1 MSSVMGV
8 APRFRRYKSTLHCAD
23 CGISHPAVLQF
34 HHRNKAEKK
43 MAVSALVSRAS
54 SLKQITNEIKK
65 CDMLC
70 ANCHAKRH
78 WRETHET
85 DRWEVIVLVTIPVS
99 LYSAGR
105 ISLQEIVGEYHLKT
119 LLSPRF
125 KNECAM

>member
-1 MSSVMGV
+1 MPYRDKERRMEYQREYQRGWYQLHKEKL
-8 APRFRRYKSTLHCAD
+8 AARREQDKLDILNWFRKYKSTLHCGD

-65 CDMLC
+65 CDVLC
-70 ANCHAKRH
+70 ANCHAKLH

-85 DRWEVIVLVTIPVS
+85 DSWE
-99 LYSAGR
+99 
-105 ISLQEIVGEYHLKT
+105 EILGPE
-119 LLSPRF
+119 
-125 KNECAM
+125 